1 MEPSKRKGYL
11 ANLNLLKACRERK
24 AEEEEQRNE
33 KKMEEEKQRNE
44 RKKMVD
50 HLFYDVLRI

>member
-24 AEEEEQRNE
+24 AEEE
-33 KKMEEEKQRNE
+33 KQRNE